1 MQGYPPPP
9 PPPGPPPP
17 SNLMPP
23 PPPGPPPA
31 APYGYPAPGYPYPP
45 QQFAP
50 PPMQMPY
57 GYPPPPQPYY
67 AAPPPPPQMAPPA
80 PPPWPADAPLP
91 EQLKDLPRTIGA
103 QIMSR
108 VGLAGVSPRLVE
120 TLKGMDEERALGA
133 VAECAQVVSRV
144 PETQREF
151 AFADVIM
158 RHNGGVLAA
167 TPANQTPLVSQ
178 PAPPPGPPPPAPVPA
193 PPPQQPE
200 DPEIA
205 QQLQLVTQQQS
216 RSLIDVSLADPNRIS
231 KNLVP
236 GEIWSVSRDGRD
248 LALDAKA
255 KKKLWKKLKREVI
268 YRPSPEEQEEKKKL
282 KEEKDT
288 EDYRNSDEYKLR
300 VRRDFEELLPLLAQ
314 QAKELRGPKPGNPEQ
329 AIEPSCA
336 DGDPTRQDLFMAKV
350 HSAQV
355 AMAQPNPLMLENG
368 SATLDG
374 DPATLGASAAAVIMR
389 EKPDLFKEEVKE
401 VVVKKKKE
409 RSRRHSSSDSSD
421 RDRSRRR
428 RRRR

>member
-1 MQGYPPPP
+1 MQGYPP

-17 SNLMPP
+17 SNLMPT

-50 PPMQMPY
+50 PMQMPY
-57 GYPPPPQPYY
+57 GYPPPQPYY
-67 AAPPPPPQMAPPA
+67 APPPPQMAPPA

-91 EQLKDLPRTIGA
+91 EQLKDLSRAVGA

-120 TLKGMDEERALGA
+120 TLKGMDEQRALGA

-178 PAPPPGPPPPAPVPA
+178 PAPPPGPPPPAPVAQPP

-282 KEEKDT
+282 KEEKDID
-288 EDYRNSDEYKLR
+288 EYRNSDEYKLR
-300 VRRDFEELLPLLAQ
+300 VRRDFDELLPLLAQ

-355 AMAQPNPLMLENG
+355 AMAQPNPLMIENG
-368 SATLDG
+368 SSTSDG
-374 DPATLGASAAAVIMR
+374 DPATLGASAAAAILR

-409 RSRRHSSSDSSD
+409 RSRRRSGSSDSSD

>member
-1 MQGYPPPP
+1 
-9 PPPGPPPP
+9 
-17 SNLMPP
+17 
-23 PPPGPPPA
+23 
-31 APYGYPAPGYPYPP
+31 
-45 QQFAP
+45 
-50 PPMQMPY
+50 MPY
-57 GYPPPPQPYY
+57 GYPPPQPYY
-67 AAPPPPPQMAPPA
+67 AAPPPPPQMAPP
-80 PPPWPADAPLP
+80 PPPPQWPADAPLP
-91 EQLKDLPRTIGA
+91 EQLKDLSRAVGA

-120 TLKGMDEERALGA
+120 TLKGMDEQRALGA

-167 TPANQTPLVSQ
+167 TPANQTPLASQ
-178 PAPPPGPPPPAPVPA
+178 PTPPPGPPPPAPVPA

-216 RSLIDVSLADPNRIS
+216 RSPIDVSLADPNRIS

-282 KEEKDT
+282 KEEKDID
-288 EDYRNSDEYKLR
+288 EYRNSDEYKLR
-300 VRRDFEELLPLLAQ
+300 VRRDFDELLPLLVQ
-314 QAKELRGPKPGNPEQ
+314 QAKELRGPKPGNPNQ
-329 AIEPSCA
+329 DIEPSCA

-355 AMAQPNPLMLENG
+355 AMAQPNPLMIENG

-374 DPATLGASAAAVIMR
+374 DPATLGASAAAAILR
-389 EKPDLFKEEVKE
+389 EKPDLFKEEAKE

-409 RSRRHSSSDSSD
+409 RSRRRSGSSDSSD

>member
-1 MQGYPPPP
+1 MPPPP
-9 PPPGPPPP
+9 PPPQ
-17 SNLMPP
+17 
-23 PPPGPPPA
+23 
-31 APYGYPAPGYPYPP
+31 PYGYPQYPP
-45 QQFAP
+45 QQYPPQMMP

-67 AAPPPPPQMAPPA
+67 AAPPPQMAPP
-80 PPPWPADAPLP
+80 PPPPQWPADAPLP
-91 EQLKDLPRTIGA
+91 EQLKDLSRAVGA

-120 TLKGMDEERALGA
+120 TLKGMDEQRALGA

-178 PAPPPGPPPPAPVPA
+178 PAPPPGPPPPAPVAQPP

-282 KEEKDT
+282 KEEKDID
-288 EDYRNSDEYKLR
+288 EYRNSDEYKLR
-300 VRRDFEELLPLLAQ
+300 VRRDFDELLPLLAA

-355 AMAQPNPLMLENG
+355 AMAQPNPLMIENG
-368 SATLDG
+368 SSTSDG
-374 DPATLGASAAAVIMR
+374 DPATLGASAAAAILR

-409 RSRRHSSSDSSD
+409 RSRRRSGSSDSSD

>member
-1 MQGYPPPP
+1 MQGSYPP

-23 PPPGPPPA
+23 PPPGPAP
-31 APYGYPAPGYPYPP
+31 PYGYPPAPYPQQYPP
-45 QQFAP
+45 QMMP

-57 GYPPPPQPYY
+57 GYPPPQPYY
-67 AAPPPPPQMAPPA
+67 AAPPPPQMPQMPPA

-120 TLKGMDEERALGA
+120 TLKGMDEQRALGA

-282 KEEKDT
+282 KEEKDID
-288 EDYRNSDEYKLR
+288 EYRNSDEYKLR
-300 VRRDFEELLPLLAQ
+300 VRRDFDELLPLLAQ

-355 AMAQPNPLMLENG
+355 AMAQPNPLMIENG
-368 SATLDG
+368 SSTSDG
-374 DPATLGASAAAVIMR
+374 DPATLGASAAAAILR

-409 RSRRHSSSDSSD
+409 RSRRRSGSSDSSD

>member
-1 MQGYPPPP
+1 MPPPP
-9 PPPGPPPP
+9 PPPQ
-17 SNLMPP
+17 
-23 PPPGPPPA
+23 
-31 APYGYPAPGYPYPP
+31 PYGYPQYPP
-45 QQFAP
+45 QQYAPQMMP

-57 GYPPPPQPYY
+57 GYPPPQPYY
-67 AAPPPPPQMAPPA
+67 APPPPQMAPPA

-120 TLKGMDEERALGA
+120 TLKSMDEQRALGA

-178 PAPPPGPPPPAPVPA
+178 PAPPPGPPPPAPVQPA
-193 PPPQQPE
+193 PPPAQPE

-268 YRPSPEEQEEKKKL
+268 YRPSPEEQEEKKKQ
-282 KEEKDT
+282 KEEKDID
-288 EDYRNSDEYKLR
+288 EYRNSDEYKLR
-300 VRRDFEELLPLLAQ
+300 VRRDFDDLLPLLAQ
-314 QAKELRGPKPGNPEQ
+314 QAKELRGPKPGDPNQ
-329 AIEPSCA
+329 DIEPSCA

-355 AMAQPNPLMLENG
+355 AMAQPNPLMIENG

-374 DPATLGASAAAVIMR
+374 DPATLGASAASAILR

>member
-1 MQGYPPPP
+1 M
-9 PPPGPPPP
+9 
-17 SNLMPP
+17 M
-23 PPPGPPPA
+23 
-31 APYGYPAPGYPYPP
+31 
-45 QQFAP
+45 P

-57 GYPPPPQPYY
+57 GYPPPQPYY
-67 AAPPPPPQMAPPA
+67 APPPPQMAPPA

-91 EQLKDLPRTIGA
+91 EQLKDLSRAVGA

-120 TLKGMDEERALGA
+120 TLKGMDEQRALGA

-167 TPANQTPLVSQ
+167 TPANQTPLVAQ
-178 PAPPPGPPPPAPVPA
+178 PAPPPGPPPPAPVA
-193 PPPQQPE
+193 QPPPPPE
-200 DPEIA
+200 NDPEIA

-268 YRPSPEEQEEKKKL
+268 YRPSPEEQEEKKKQ
-282 KEEKDT
+282 KEEKDID
-288 EDYRNSDEYKLR
+288 EYRNSDEYKLR
-300 VRRDFEELLPLLAQ
+300 VRRDFDELLPLLAQ

-355 AMAQPNPLMLENG
+355 AMAQPNPLMIENG
-368 SATLDG
+368 ASTSDG
-374 DPATLGASAAAVIMR
+374 DPATLGASAAAAILR
-389 EKPDLFKEEVKE
+389 EKPDLFKEEAKE
-401 VVVKKKKE
+401 VVVKKNKE
-409 RSRRHSSSDSSD
+409 RSRRRSGSSDSSD

>member
-1 MQGYPPPP
+1 MPPPP
-9 PPPGPPPP
+9 PPPQ
-17 SNLMPP
+17 
-23 PPPGPPPA
+23 
-31 APYGYPAPGYPYPP
+31 PYGYPQYPP
-45 QQFAP
+45 QQYAPQMMP

-57 GYPPPPQPYY
+57 GYPPPQPYY
-67 AAPPPPPQMAPPA
+67 AAPPPPPQMPQMPPA

-120 TLKGMDEERALGA
+120 TLKSMDEQRALGA

-178 PAPPPGPPPPAPVPA
+178 PTPPPGPPPPAPVPA

-282 KEEKDT
+282 KEEKDID
-288 EDYRNSDEYKLR
+288 EYRNSDEYKLR
-300 VRRDFEELLPLLAQ
+300 VRRDFDELLPLLAQ

-355 AMAQPNPLMLENG
+355 AMAQPNPLMIENG
-368 SATLDG
+368 SSTSDG
-374 DPATLGASAAAVIMR
+374 DPATLGASAAAAILR

-409 RSRRHSSSDSSD
+409 RSRRRSGSSDSSD

>member
-1 MQGYPPPP
+1 MNGYPP

-17 SNLMPP
+17 SNVMPP
-23 PPPGPPPA
+23 QPPPQ
-31 APYGYPAPGYPYPP
+31 APYGYPQYPP
-45 QQFAP
+45 QQYPPQMMP

-67 AAPPPPPQMAPPA
+67 AAPPPQMAPP
-80 PPPWPADAPLP
+80 PPPPQWPADAPLP
-91 EQLKDLPRTIGA
+91 EQLKDLSRAVGA

-108 VGLAGVSPRLVE
+108 AGLAGVSPRLVE
-120 TLKGMDEERALGA
+120 TLKGMDEQRALGA

-178 PAPPPGPPPPAPVPA
+178 PAPPPGPPPPAPVQPA
-193 PPPQQPE
+193 PPPAQPE

-268 YRPSPEEQEEKKKL
+268 YRPSPEEQEEKKKQ
-282 KEEKDT
+282 KEEKDID
-288 EDYRNSDEYKLR
+288 EYRNSDEYKLR
-300 VRRDFEELLPLLAQ
+300 VRRDFDDLLPLLAQ
-314 QAKELRGPKPGNPEQ
+314 QAKELRGPKPGDPNQ
-329 AIEPSCA
+329 DIEPSCA

-355 AMAQPNPLMLENG
+355 AMAQPNPLMIENG

-374 DPATLGASAAAVIMR
+374 DPATLGAAAAAAILR
-389 EKPDLFKEEVKE
+389 AKPDLFKEEAKE

>member
-1 MQGYPPPP
+1 MNGYPP

-17 SNLMPP
+17 SNVMPP
-23 PPPGPPPA
+23 PPPPPQ
-31 APYGYPAPGYPYPP
+31 PYGYPQYPP
-45 QQFAP
+45 QQYPPQMMP

-57 GYPPPPQPYY
+57 GYPPPQPYY
-67 AAPPPPPQMAPPA
+67 APPPPQMAPPA

-120 TLKGMDEERALGA
+120 TLKGMDEQRALGA

-178 PAPPPGPPPPAPVPA
+178 PAPPPGPPPPAPVQPA

-282 KEEKDT
+282 KEEKDID
-288 EDYRNSDEYKLR
+288 EYRNSDEYKLR
-300 VRRDFEELLPLLAQ
+300 VRRDFDELLPLLAQ

-355 AMAQPNPLMLENG
+355 AMAQPNPLMIENG
-368 SATLDG
+368 SSTSDG
-374 DPATLGASAAAVIMR
+374 DPATLGASAAAAILR
-389 EKPDLFKEEVKE
+389 EKPDLFKEEAKE

-409 RSRRHSSSDSSD
+409 RSRRRSGSSDSSD

>member
-1 MQGYPPPP
+1 
-9 PPPGPPPP
+9 
-17 SNLMPP
+17 
-23 PPPGPPPA
+23 
-31 APYGYPAPGYPYPP
+31 
-45 QQFAP
+45 
-50 PPMQMPY
+50 
-57 GYPPPPQPYY
+57 
-67 AAPPPPPQMAPPA
+67 
-80 PPPWPADAPLP
+80 
-91 EQLKDLPRTIGA
+91 
-103 QIMSR
+103 
-108 VGLAGVSPRLVE
+108 
-120 TLKGMDEERALGA
+120 
-133 VAECAQVVSRV
+133 
-144 PETQREF
+144 
-151 AFADVIM
+151 M

-167 TPANQTPLVSQ
+167 TPANQTPLVAQ
-178 PAPPPGPPPPAPVPA
+178 PAPPPAPVAQPPPP
-193 PPPQQPE
+193 PE
-200 DPEIA
+200 NDPEIA

-268 YRPSPEEQEEKKKL
+268 YRPSPEEQEEKKKQ
-282 KEEKDT
+282 KEEKDMD
-288 EDYRNSDEYKLR
+288 DYRNSDEYKLR
-300 VRRDFEELLPLLAQ
+300 VRRDFDDLLPLLAQ
-314 QAKELRGPKPGNPEQ
+314 QAKELRGPKPGDPNQ
-329 AIEPSCA
+329 DIEPSCA

-374 DPATLGASAAAVIMR
+374 DPATLGAAAAAVIMR
-389 EKPDLFKEEVKE
+389 AKPDLFKEEAKE

-409 RSRRHSSSDSSD
+409 RSRRRSSESDSSD

>member
-1 MQGYPPPP
+1 MQGYPPP

-17 SNLMPP
+17 SNVMAPP
-23 PPPGPPPA
+23 PPPPQ
-31 APYGYPAPGYPYPP
+31 PYGYPQYPP
-45 QQFAP
+45 QQYPPQMMP

-67 AAPPPPPQMAPPA
+67 APPPPPPQMA

-91 EQLKDLPRTIGA
+91 EPLKDLSRAVGA

-120 TLKGMDEERALGA
+120 TLKGMDEQRALGA

-178 PAPPPGPPPPAPVPA
+178 PAPPPAPAHESIKISRQDAGSSTRLTGCSAHRPGPPPAPVA
-193 PPPQQPE
+193 QPPPPPE
-200 DPEIA
+200 NDPEIA

-268 YRPSPEEQEEKKKL
+268 YRPSPEEQEEKKKT
-282 KEEKDT
+282 KGGK
-288 EDYRNSDEYKLR
+288 RHGG
-300 VRRDFEELLPLLAQ
+300 LP
-314 QAKELRGPKPGNPEQ
+314 ELRRVQ
-329 AIEPSCA
+329 A
-336 DGDPTRQDLFMAKV
+336 
-350 HSAQV
+350 
-355 AMAQPNPLMLENG
+355 
-368 SATLDG
+368 
-374 DPATLGASAAAVIMR
+374 
-389 EKPDLFKEEVKE
+389 
-401 VVVKKKKE
+401 
-409 RSRRHSSSDSSD
+409 
-421 RDRSRRR
+421 
-428 RRRR
+428 

>member
-1 MQGYPPPP
+1 MQGYPPP

-23 PPPGPPPA
+23 PPPGPAP
-31 APYGYPAPGYPYPP
+31 PYGYPAAPSPPPYPP
-45 QQFAP
+45 QMMP

-57 GYPPPPQPYY
+57 GYPPPQYY

-91 EQLKDLPRTIGA
+91 EQLKDLSRAVGA

-120 TLKGMDEERALGA
+120 TLKGMDEQRALGA

-167 TPANQTPLVSQ
+167 TPANSTPLVSQ
-178 PAPPPGPPPPAPVPA
+178 PAPPPAPVAQPP

-268 YRPSPEEQEEKKKL
+268 YRPSPEEMEEKKKQR
-282 KEEKDT
+282 EEKDT
-288 EDYRNSDEYKLR
+288 EDYRSSDEYKLR
-300 VRRDFEELLPLLAQ
+300 VRRDFDELLPLLAQ

-329 AIEPSCA
+329 SIEPSCA

-368 SATLDG
+368 SSTSDG
-374 DPATLGASAAAVIMR
+374 DPATLGAAAAAAILR

-409 RSRRHSSSDSSD
+409 RSRRRSSDSDSSD